1 MYKTHLIRT
10 SVQVNEDPGHEP
22 DHKAGVKFFTLESRL
37 DYMGS
42 SVLMGRISD
51 VGMELSD
58 EWKLDTRKSFHPYLV
73 AKR

>member
-1 MYKTHLIRT
+1 M
-10 SVQVNEDPGHEP
+10 NEDPEHEP
-22 DHKAGVKFFTLESRL
+22 DHKAGVTLYTLESRL

-58 EWKLDTRKSFHPYLV
+58 EWKLDTRKRHSAVKGSVL
-73 AKR
+73 

>member
-1 MYKTHLIRT
+1 
-10 SVQVNEDPGHEP
+10 
-22 DHKAGVKFFTLESRL
+22 
-37 DYMGS
+37 MGS

>member
-1 MYKTHLIRT
+1 MPT

-22 DHKAGVKFFTLESRL
+22 DHKAEVKFFTLESRL

-51 VGMELSD
+51 VGMELTD
-58 EWKLDTRKSFHPYLV
+58 EWKLDTGKSFQPYLT